1 MKNSRNWIGGEWI
14 EPTAG
19 ECAVFSP
26 SNTKEQVGVL
36 HLSDSSQVVQAEQAA
51 RIAYGSWSGLSGP
64 ARAGHLERMADLL
77 TGPLCGELVQ
87 MTPCVADGRGDT
99 LASGNRRGDGG
110 VGVAASGGWAMGR
123 DEQDVEVER

>member
-77 TGPLCGELVQ
+77 ESASDDVALLSSLEMGKPIAEMHGEV
-87 MTPCVADGRGDT
+87 
-99 LASGNRRGDGG
+99 RRG
-110 VGVAASGGWAMGR
+110 
-123 DEQDVEVER
+123 